1 MADEV
6 IERITAVVQRG
17 LDGERA
23 AACEELET
31 LWVEHTDPL
40 HRCVIAHFLADL
52 QDDVHA
58 ELLWDERALAAA
70 GEIGD
75 DQVREIAPG
84 LQVRGFLP
92 SLYGSVADDHR
103 RGLAANL
110 LGQLGRLGE
119 GAERVL
125 VEVARVVVQGVNQNP
140 GHQTSFLSSSQATIL
155 LTVSSVSS
163 SSKTSPGSFA
173 GGGLIA
179 STRVFEPSMPTSL
192 VSMPTSAADF
202 VSSGFFFAP
211 MIALSDG

>member
-103 RGLAANL
+103 RLGDADRARGYLAEAQAATDALGDDPYGAHVTQLLDDIGRALAA
-110 LGQLGRLGE
+110 
-119 GAERVL
+119 
-125 VEVARVVVQGVNQNP
+125 
-140 GHQTSFLSSSQATIL
+140 
-155 LTVSSVSS
+155 
-163 SSKTSPGSFA
+163 GS
-173 GGGLIA
+173 
-179 STRVFEPSMPTSL
+179 TEPL
-192 VSMPTSAADF
+192 A
-202 VSSGFFFAP
+202 
-211 MIALSDG
+211 